1 MSAERHLKLWEDHV
15 AGEFL
20 EKDEERSLAT
30 MTEDASVMHMPTR
43 SGGTGKTELRAYYR
57 DLFIPSIPDEW
68 EHTVTNRVVT
78 DDCIVEEATVRLVHA
93 KRMDWFLPGVPPT
106 GKSIRVDL
114 VIFIEFRDGKMSAE
128 RIYWDQAAVLKQ
140 VGRVS

>member
-1 MSAERHLKLWEDHV
+1 MSAKRNLKLWEDHV

-43 SGGTGKTELRAYYR
+43 SGGMGKTELRAYYR
-57 DLFIPSIPDEW
+57 DMFIPSIPDAW

-93 KRMDWFLPGVPPT
+93 KQMDWFLPGIPPT
-106 GKSIRVDL
+106 GKSISVDL

-128 RIYWDQAAVLKQ
+128 RIYWDQAAVLGQ
-140 VGRVS
+140 IGRLS

>member
-1 MSAERHLKLWEDHV
+1 MSAERNLKLWEDHV

-20 EKDEERSLAT
+20 EKDAERSLAT
-30 MTEDASVMHMPTR
+30 MTEDASVMHMPTS

-57 DLFIPSIPDEW
+57 DMFIPSIPDTW

-93 KRMDWFLPGVPPT
+93 KQMDWFLPGIPPT
-106 GKSIRVDL
+106 GKSISVDL

-128 RIYWDQAAVLKQ
+128 RIYWDQAAVLGQ
-140 VGRVS
+140 IDRSS

>member
-1 MSAERHLKLWEDHV
+1 MSAQRHLKLWEDHV

-43 SGGTGKTELRAYYR
+43 SGGTGKTELRTYYR
-57 DLFIPSIPDEW
+57 NMFIPSIPDEW

-140 VGRVS
+140 VGRLS

>member
-43 SGGTGKTELRAYYR
+43 SGGTGKTELRIYYR

-140 VGRVS
+140 VGRLS

>member
-1 MSAERHLKLWEDHV
+1 MSAQRHLKLWEDHV

-43 SGGTGKTELRAYYR
+43 SGGTGKIELRAYYR
-57 DLFIPSIPDEW
+57 DMFIPSIPDEW

-93 KRMDWFLPGVPPT
+93 KQMDWFLPGVPPT
-106 GKSIRVDL
+106 GKSISVDL

-128 RIYWDQAAVLKQ
+128 RIYWDQAAVLGQ
-140 VGRVS
+140 IGRLS